1 MIAAITNLEIVGKYK
16 QTTYQTTRITRT
28 YDKPFDKVVERLQSS
43 IKKPSGAGLGILDQL
58 SSKEAF
64 EEVTNA
70 ALGPH
75 EFMQFQQFNHGDWM
89 SLYGVNRGRKVA
101 RIAITMIKHDISAA
115 LFVPVEVL
123 IIKREDGKTNVVQV
137 KPSTLIAGA
146 GGSSGELKAAAEIL
160 DNKLEKLW
168 EYVAE

>member
-1 MIAAITNLEIVGKYK
+1 MSTRTE
-16 QTTYQTTRITRT
+16 TTYQTTRITRT
-28 YDKPFDKVVERLQSS
+28 YDKPFDKVVERLHSS

-101 RIAITMIKHDISAA
+101 RIIFGNPQIAITMIKHDVSAA

-123 IIKREDGKTNVVQV
+123 IIEREDGKTDVVQ
-137 KPSTLIAGA
+137 
-146 GGSSGELKAAAEIL
+146 GESV
-160 DNKLEKLW
+160 
-168 EYVAE
+168 Y

>member
-1 MIAAITNLEIVGKYK
+1 MSTRTE
-16 QTTYQTTRITRT
+16 TTYQTTRITHT
-28 YDKPFDKVVERLQSS
+28 YDKPFDKVVERLHSS
-43 IKKPSGAGLGILDQL
+43 IKKPSGAGLGILDHL

-89 SLYGVNRGRKVA
+89 SLYGVNGGRKVA
-101 RIAITMIKHDISAA
+101 RIIFGNPQIAITMIKHDIGAA

-123 IIKREDGKTNVVQV
+123 IIEREDGKTDVVQ
-137 KPSTLIAGA
+137 
-146 GGSSGELKAAAEIL
+146 GESVC
-160 DNKLEKLW
+160 W
-168 EYVAE
+168 YVVRGTS

>member
-1 MIAAITNLEIVGKYK
+1 MSTRTE
-16 QTTYQTTRITRT
+16 TTYQTTRITRT
-28 YDKPFDKVVERLQSS
+28 YDKPFDKVVERLHSS
-43 IKKPSGAGLGILDQL
+43 IKNPNGAGLGILDQL

-89 SLYGVNRGRKVA
+89 SLYGVNGGRKVV
-101 RIAITMIKHDISAA
+101 RIIFGNPQIAITMIKHDVSAA

-123 IIKREDGKTNVVQV
+123 IIEREDGKTDVVQ
-137 KPSTLIAGA
+137 
-146 GGSSGELKAAAEIL
+146 GEPV
-160 DNKLEKLW
+160 
-168 EYVAE
+168 Y